1 MSQLGSQ
8 IKDELENFGLDT
20 PEDDVMT
27 KLTGLCSDLAIKP
40 SDFADQW
47 MAFSINNWLVKFVVT
62 IFQSQFF
69 NRSLKDLLF

>member
-47 MAFSINNWLVKFVVT
+47 MAFSINNWLVKFIVNILVA
-62 IFQSQFF
+62 IFQLILERIFF
-69 NRSLKDLLF
+69 N

>member
-47 MAFSINNWLVKFVVT
+47 MAFSINNW
-62 IFQSQFF
+62 
-69 NRSLKDLLF
+69 